1 MTRTIAILG
10 IIAIAVVASAH
21 FGWLA
26 YRSITLGEPL
36 FPSFSAK
43 AAAKKPAHVE
53 HCIGR
58 VVYIQFESAVV
69 AKLRPDGKVWTCG
82 GA

>member
-1 MTRTIAILG
+1 MNRTSAILS

-36 FPSFSAK
+36 FPSLQAK
-43 AAAKKPAHVE
+43 VAAKKPAYSE

-58 VVYIQFESAVV
+58 VVYIQFETAVV
-69 AKLRPDGKVWTCG
+69 TKLRPDGKVWTCG